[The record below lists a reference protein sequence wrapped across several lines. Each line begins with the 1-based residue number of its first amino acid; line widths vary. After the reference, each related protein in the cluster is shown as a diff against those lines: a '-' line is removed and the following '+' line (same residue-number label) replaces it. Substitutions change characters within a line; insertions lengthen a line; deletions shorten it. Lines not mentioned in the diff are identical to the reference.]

1 MAPPIPIISDFI
13 VSQMEKFIDAIEET
27 ECAKTWEL
35 LDDLFRN
42 TLIRINGNRI
52 EPDGADNGAS
62 RCSLPLPCAE
72 GSEYGD
78 Q

>member
-1 MAPPIPIISDFI
+1 MAPPIPIISDFTL
-13 VSQMEKFIDAIEET
+13 SQMEKIIDATEET
-27 ECAKTWEL
+27 EFAKASET
-35 LDDLFRN
+35 LDDLFSN

-62 RCSLPLPCAE
+62 RRSLPLPCAE

-78 Q
+78 